1 MCLFQNNDDWQN
13 TWTTTRSLMSEP
25 STVKISKASSR
36 ISCSHSST
44 SQSNS
49 SLSKD
54 RLGSP
59 QSLLSSGSEY
69 SFSRDETAS
78 GAGAAAGSGAEKT
91 LDGPEINEVN
101 VVFVKYP
108 DDCCPRRC
116 MTSGTFW
123 EAIERTM
130 AGQIWWKLRCYA
142 FALVEHPYFE
152 TFIIVMILASSLALV
167 RQPSF

>member
-1 MCLFQNNDDWQN
+1 
-13 TWTTTRSLMSEP
+13 MSEP